1 MKTDILRKRYLDF
14 FAKRAHKVIP
24 SASLVPTDD
33 PTVLFTSAGM
43 AQFKNE
49 FMGQVSDFNRAVSC
63 QRCLRTDDLDRVG
76 VTACHHTFFEM
87 LGNFSFGSYFKEE
100 AIQWAW
106 EFLTEEL
113 KLKSEVLW
121 VSVYQDDGEAYAI
134 WSKKVNFPKER
145 IVRLGAKDNFWPANA
160 ITDGP
165 DGPDGPCG
173 PCSEIFFD
181 YGVDAG
187 CKNADCKPG
196 CSCGRFVEI
205 WNLVFTQFNRV
216 SKGVLEPLPN
226 KNIDTGM
233 GLERMASVLQGVQ
246 SNFEIDIFKPIIQ
259 SILDYRLLTIDYRLI
274 NAIADH
280 ARAVVFAIYDG
291 VIPSNEERG
300 YVVRKL
306 IRKSEFHGYTLGIKE
321 PFLHKLAPIVADIFF
336 GAYPELKAKAK
347 NIAEAIYLEE
357 NNFISVLRDAPR
369 ILKSEFKDNS
379 SRLSAAGHTAFKL
392 YDTYGIPLEITKAWA
407 KENSFEI
414 NEEEFNQDLEKQ
426 KERSKKS
433 SKISRGIFT
442 PLEAG
447 CRRQPSDASGVLPLT
462 GFTASALISK
472 LEETKFLGYQ
482 KLSLK
487 EAKVLKIIKGGEG
500 ARSVGA
506 GEACE
511 IVLDKTPFYA
521 ESGGQVGDQG
531 RIIKG
536 NSIFEVEDT
545 QKEGKVYIHRGRLVA
560 GKLKS
565 ADLVNCQ
572 VSPARR
578 KAISRAHTATH
589 LLQASL
595 RQILGSHVRQ
605 AGSLVEPDRLRFD
618 FIHSDKISAE
628 NLRRIEDLV
637 QEKILTGLEVSRRA
651 MSLKTAKSSGAIAL
665 FNEKYEDKV
674 CLVDIQDF
682 SKELCGGT
690 HLENSSAAGLFKIVS
705 EGSIAKGVRRIEA
718 LTGKAAWE
726 ALTRVQEIITGLT
739 HLTQS
744 SEDKVLVLLEEKLKK
759 LGNLEKEFSRL
770 RLELFKRDTAELADK
785 SEAVKGVRL
794 ICARYQ
800 DVDMG
805 LLRQL
810 VDLVK
815 SKVSSYALCLGSSE
829 VQKAWLAISLSAD
842 LADKGLDAS
851 KIIKEVAIL
860 IEGSGGGRANMAQAG
875 GSNPAGLDKALEKFK
890 EIIRQTI

>member
-1 MKTDILRKRYLDF
+1 MNTDILRKRYLDF
-14 FAKRAHKVIP
+14 FAKRTHKMMP
-24 SASLVPTDD
+24 SASLVLNDD
-33 PTVLFTSAGM
+33 LTVLFTSAGM
-43 AQFKNE
+43 AQFKKE
-49 FMGQVSDFNRAVSC
+49 FLGQVSDFNRAVSS
-63 QRCLRTDDLDRVG
+63 QRCLRTDDLDKVG

-106 EFLTEEL
+106 EFLTEDL
-113 KLKSEVLW
+113 KLKPTALW
-121 VSVYQDDGEAYAI
+121 VSVYQDDAEAYTI
-134 WSKKVNFPKER
+134 WTKKVHFPKER

-160 ITDGP
+160 IIDGP
-165 DGPDGPCG
+165 NGPCG

-181 YGVDAG
+181 TSTVLSVNYGVDAR
-187 CKNADCKPG
+187 CKSANCKPG

-216 SKGVLEPLPN
+216 ASGVLEPLPN

-233 GLERMASVLQGVQ
+233 GLERMASVLQGVK
-246 SNFEIDIFKPIIQ
+246 SNFEIDIFRPIIKA
-259 SILDYRLLTIDYRLI
+259 ILSYPLSAIRYPLV

-280 ARAVVFAIYDG
+280 IRAIVFAIYDG

-321 PFLHKLAPIVADIFF
+321 PFLHTLTPIVADVFF
-336 GAYPELKAKAK
+336 VVYPELKTEVK
-347 NIAEAIYLEE
+347 NIAEVIYREE
-357 NNFISVLRDAPR
+357 KNFISVLKDAPR
-369 ILKSEFKDNS
+369 ILKTEFKDS
-379 SRLSAAGHTAFKL
+379 ASRLSAAGHTAFKL

-414 NEEEFNQDLEKQ
+414 NAEEFNQDLEKQ

-433 SKISRGIFT
+433 SKISQGIF
-442 PLEAG
+442 
-447 CRRQPSDASGVLPLT
+447 SGSTLT
-462 GFTASALISK
+462 FK

-487 EAKVLKIIKGGEG
+487 EAKVLKIIKNGKGVKSIG
-500 ARSVGA
+500 Q
-506 GEACE
+506 GEAGE

-536 NSIFEVEDT
+536 NSVFEVEDT
-545 QKEGKVYIHRGRLVA
+545 QKEGKVYLHRGRLLL
-560 GKLKS
+560 GSLKN
-565 ADLVNCQ
+565 ADLVSCQ
-572 VSPARR
+572 VDRERR
-578 KAISRAHTATH
+578 KAVARAHTATH

-595 RQILGSHVRQ
+595 RQVLGSHVQQ
-605 AGSLVEPDRLRFD
+605 AGSLVEPDRARFD

-628 NLRRIEDLV
+628 NLKRIEALV
-637 QEKILTGLEVSRRA
+637 QEKILAGLEVSLKQ

-674 CLVDIQDF
+674 RLVDIQGF

-690 HLENSSAAGLFKIVS
+690 HLENTCAVGLFKIVS
-705 EGSIAKGVRRIEA
+705 EGSIAKGVRRIEV
-718 LTGKAAWE
+718 LTGKASWK
-726 ALTRVQEIITGLT
+726 ALTRTQEIITRLRDLT
-739 HLTQS
+739 HS
-744 SEDKVLVLLEEKLKK
+744 SEDTVLVLLEEKFRK
-759 LGNLEKEFSRL
+759 LENLEKDFSRL
-770 RLELFKRDTAELADK
+770 RLELFKRDTAELAGK
-785 SEAVKGVRL
+785 SEIVKGVSL
-794 ICARYQ
+794 ICAHYQ
-800 DVDMG
+800 DMDMG

-810 VDLVK
+810 ADLVK

-829 VQKAWLAISLSAD
+829 AQKAWLAVSLSAD
-842 LADKGLDAS
+842 LIDKGLDAS
-851 KIIKEVAIL
+851 KIIKEAALL
-860 IEGSGGGRANMAQAG
+860 IDGSGGGRMNMAQAG

-890 EIIRQTI
+890 EIIRRAV

>member
-1 MKTDILRKRYLDF
+1 MNTDTLRKRYLDF
-14 FAKRAHKVIP
+14 FAKRAHKVMP

-63 QRCLRTDDLDRVG
+63 QRCLRTDDLDKVG
-76 VTACHHTFFEM
+76 ATACHHTFFEM

-121 VSVYQDDGEAYAI
+121 VSVYQDDAEAYNI
-134 WSKKVNFPKER
+134 WSKKVHFPKER
-145 IVRLGAKDNFWPANA
+145 IVLLGAKDNFWPANA

-165 DGPDGPCG
+165 NGPCG

-181 YGVDAG
+181 YGADVG
-187 CKNADCKPG
+187 CQGADCKPG
-196 CSCGRFVEI
+196 CSCGRFVEV
-205 WNLVFTQFNRV
+205 WNLVFTQFNRLA
-216 SKGVLEPLPN
+216 SGVLEPLPN

-246 SNFEIDIFKPIIQ
+246 SNFEIDIFKPLIKA
-259 SILDYRLLTIDYRLI
+259 ILSYPLSAIRYPLI

-306 IRKSEFHGYTLGIKE
+306 IRKSGFHGYTLGIKE
-321 PFLHKLAPIVADIFF
+321 PFLHKLTPIVADVFF
-336 GAYPELKAKAK
+336 GVYPELKAKAK
-347 NIAEAIYLEE
+347 NIAEVIYLEE
-357 NNFISVLRDAPR
+357 KNFISVLKDAPR
-369 ILKSEFKDNS
+369 ILKSEFKNNL

-414 NEEEFNQDLEKQ
+414 NEEEFNQELEKQ
-426 KERSKKS
+426 QERSKKS
-433 SKISRGIFT
+433 SKISQGIFT
-442 PLEAG
+442 G
-447 CRRQPSDASGVLPLT
+447 
-462 GFTASALISK
+462 SALISK
-472 LEETKFLGYQ
+472 LEETKFSGYQ
-482 KLSLK
+482 KLFLK
-487 EAKVLKIIKGGEG
+487 EARILKIIKAGEG
-500 ARSVGA
+500 VRSVGA
-506 GEACE
+506 GESCE

-536 NSIFEVEDT
+536 NSVFEVEDT
-545 QKEGKVYIHRGRLVA
+545 RKEGKVYLHRGRLAA

-565 ADLVNCQ
+565 ADVVNCQ
-572 VSPARR
+572 VDCSRR
-578 KAISRAHTATH
+578 KAIARAHTATH

-595 RQILGSHVRQ
+595 RQVLGSHIQQ

-628 NLRRIEDLV
+628 NLKRVEDLV
-637 QEKILTGLEVSRRA
+637 QEKILAGLEISLRQ
-651 MSLKTAKSSGAIAL
+651 MSLKTAKKSGAIAL

-674 CLVDIQDF
+674 RLVDIQDF

-690 HLENSSAAGLFKIVS
+690 HLENSSQVGLFKIIS

-718 LTGKAAWE
+718 STGKAAWE
-726 ALTRVQEIITGLT
+726 AYRQAQETIAKLID
-739 HLTQS
+739 LTQS
-744 SEDKVLVLLEEKLKK
+744 SEDKFLALLEDKFKK

-770 RLELFKRDTAELADK
+770 RLELFKRDTAELAGK
-785 SEAVKGVRL
+785 SEVIKGSSL
-794 ICARYQ
+794 ICSQYQ

-810 VDLVK
+810 SDLIK
-815 SKVSSYALCLGSSE
+815 SRVSSYALCLGSSE
-829 VQKAWLAISLSAD
+829 AQKAWLTVSLSAD
-842 LADKGLDAS
+842 LVAKGLDAA
-851 KIIKEVAIL
+851 KIIKEAALL

-875 GSNPAGLDKALEKFK
+875 GSNPAGMDKALEKFK
-890 EIIRQTI
+890 EIIRQAI

>member
-24 SASLVPTDD
+24 SASLVLSDD

-63 QRCLRTDDLDRVG
+63 QRCLRTDDLDKVG
-76 VTACHHTFFEM
+76 VTVCHHTFFEM

-100 AIQWAW
+100 AIRWAW

-113 KLKSEVLW
+113 KLKPEVLW
-121 VSVYQDDGEAYAI
+121 VSVYQDDAEAYTI

-160 ITDGP
+160 IEDGP
-165 DGPDGPCG
+165 NGPCG

-181 YGVDAG
+181 YGLDIG
-187 CKNADCKPG
+187 CKKPDCKPG
-196 CSCGRFVEI
+196 CSCGRFVEV
-205 WNLVFTQFNRV
+205 WNLVFTQFNRLA
-216 SKGVLEPLPN
+216 KGALEPLPN

-233 GLERMASVLQGVQ
+233 GLERMASVLQGVR
-246 SNFEIDIFKPIIQ
+246 SNFEIDIFKPIIKT
-259 SILDYRLLTIDYRLI
+259 ILDYQLSTINCQLI

-306 IRKSEFHGYTLGIKE
+306 IRKSGFHGHTLGIKE
-321 PFLHKLAPIVADIFF
+321 PFLYKLTPIVADIFF
-336 GAYPELKAKAK
+336 GVYPELKAKAK
-347 NIAEAIYLEE
+347 NIAEVINTEE
-357 NNFISVLRDAPR
+357 KNFISVLKDAPR
-369 ILKSEFKDNS
+369 ILKNEFKDTS
-379 SRLSAAGHTAFKL
+379 SGLESSGHTAFKL
-392 YDTYGIPLEITKAWA
+392 YDTYGIPFEITKAWA

-433 SKISRGIFT
+433 SKISQGIF
-442 PLEAG
+442 
-447 CRRQPSDASGVLPLT
+447 S
-462 GFTASALISK
+462 ASALISK
-472 LEETKFLGYQ
+472 LEETKFSGYQ
-482 KLSLK
+482 KLSLG
-487 EAKVLKIIKGGEG
+487 EARILKIIKAGEG
-500 ARSVGA
+500 VRSVGQ

-521 ESGGQVGDQG
+521 ESGGQAGDQG

-536 NSIFEVEDT
+536 NSVFEVEDT
-545 QKEGKVYIHRGRLVA
+545 QKEGKVYLHRGRLSA
-560 GKLKS
+560 GKLKN

-572 VSPARR
+572 VDSSRR

-595 RQILGSHVRQ
+595 RQVLGSHVQQ

-618 FIHSDKISAE
+618 FIHSDKISAQI
-628 NLRRIEDLV
+628 LKRIEDLV
-637 QEKILTGLEVSRRA
+637 QEKILLSLEISQRA
-651 MSLKTAKSSGAIAL
+651 MSLKTAKKSGAIAL
-665 FNEKYEDKV
+665 FNEKYDDKV
-674 CLVDIQDF
+674 RLVDIQDF

-690 HLENSSAAGLFKIVS
+690 HLENSSQVGLFKIIS

-718 LTGKAAWE
+718 STGKSSWE
-726 ALTRVQEIITGLT
+726 AYRQAQQTITKLID
-739 HLTQS
+739 LTQS
-744 SEDKVLVLLEEKLKK
+744 SEDKVLALLEDKLKK
-759 LGNLEKEFSRL
+759 LVNLEKEFSRL
-770 RLELFKRDTAELADK
+770 RLELFKCDTTELAGK
-785 SEAVKGVRL
+785 SEVIKGSSL
-794 ICARYQ
+794 ICSRYQ
-800 DVDMG
+800 DVDIG

-810 VDLVK
+810 SDLIK
-815 SKVSSYALCLGSSE
+815 SRVSSYALCLGSSQA
-829 VQKAWLAISLSAD
+829 QKAWLTVSLSAD
-842 LADKGLDAS
+842 LVDKGLDAS
-851 KIIKEVAIL
+851 KIIKEAALL

-875 GSNPAGLDKALEKFK
+875 GDNPAGLDKALEKFK

>member
-1 MKTDILRKRYLDF
+1 MNTDTLRKKYLDF

-63 QRCLRTDDLDRVG
+63 QRCLRTDDLDKVG

-160 ITDGP
+160 IEDGP
-165 DGPDGPCG
+165 NGPCG

-181 YGVDAG
+181 YGFDVG
-187 CKNADCKPG
+187 CKKPDCKPG

-246 SNFEIDIFKPIIQ
+246 SNFEIDIFRPIIKA
-259 SILDYRLLTIDYRLI
+259 ILDYRLLTIDYRLI

-306 IRKSEFHGYTLGIKE
+306 IRKSGFHGYTLGIKE
-321 PFLHKLAPIVADIFF
+321 PFLYKLTPIVADIFF
-336 GAYPELKAKAK
+336 GVYPELKAKAK
-347 NIAEAIYLEE
+347 NIAEVINTEE
-357 NNFISVLRDAPR
+357 KNFISVLKDAPR
-369 ILKSEFKDNS
+369 ILKSEFKDNL
-379 SRLSAAGHTAFKL
+379 SRLSTAGHTAFKL

-407 KENSFEI
+407 KENGFEI

-433 SKISRGIFT
+433 SKISQGIFT
-442 PLEAG
+442 G
-447 CRRQPSDASGVLPLT
+447 
-462 GFTASALISK
+462 SALISK
-472 LEETKFLGYQ
+472 LEETKFSGYQ

-487 EAKVLKIIKGGEG
+487 EARILKIIKAGEG
-500 ARSVGA
+500 VRSVGA

-511 IVLDKTPFYA
+511 IVLDKTSFYA

-536 NSIFEVEDT
+536 NSVFEVEDT
-545 QKEGKVYIHRGRLVA
+545 RKEGKVYLHRGRLAA

-572 VSPARR
+572 VDYSRR
-578 KAISRAHTATH
+578 KAVARAHTATH

-595 RQILGSHVRQ
+595 RQVLGSHIQQ

-628 NLRRIEDLV
+628 NLKRVEDLV
-637 QEKILTGLEVSRRA
+637 QEKILAGLEISLRQ
-651 MSLKTAKSSGAIAL
+651 MSLKMAKKSGAIAL

-674 CLVDIQDF
+674 RLVDIQDF

-690 HLENSSAAGLFKIVS
+690 HLDNSSQVGLFKIIS

-718 LTGKAAWE
+718 STGKAAWE
-726 ALTRVQEIITGLT
+726 AYRQAQEIIAKLID
-739 HLTQS
+739 LTQS
-744 SEDKVLVLLEEKLKK
+744 SEDKVLALLEDKFKK

-770 RLELFKRDTAELADK
+770 RLELFKRDTAELAGK
-785 SEAVKGVRL
+785 SEVIKGSSL
-794 ICARYQ
+794 ICSQYQ

-810 VDLVK
+810 SDLIK
-815 SKVSSYALCLGSSE
+815 SRVSSYALCLGSSE
-829 VQKAWLAISLSAD
+829 AQKAWLTVSVSAD
-842 LADKGLDAS
+842 LVDKGLDAA
-851 KIIKEVAIL
+851 KIIKEAAIL

-890 EIIRQTI
+890 EIIRQKLM

>member
-1 MKTDILRKRYLDF
+1 MNTDTLRKKYLDF
-14 FAKRAHKVIP
+14 FAKRAHKVMP
-24 SASLVPTDD
+24 SASLVPMDD

-43 AQFKNE
+43 AQFKKE
-49 FMGQVSDFNRAVSC
+49 FLGQVSDFNRAVSC
-63 QRCLRTDDLDRVG
+63 QRCLRTDDLDKVG

-121 VSVYQDDGEAYAI
+121 VSVYKDDGEAYAI

-160 ITDGP
+160 IEDGP
-165 DGPDGPCG
+165 NGPCG

-181 YGVDAG
+181 YGLDAG
-187 CKNADCKPG
+187 CKKADCKPG

-216 SKGVLEPLPN
+216 SKGALEPLPN

-233 GLERMASVLQGVQ
+233 GLERMASVLQRVQ
-246 SNFEIDIFKPIIQ
+246 SNFEIDIFKPIIDG
-259 SILDYRLLTIDYRLI
+259 ILNCQPSTVNRQLI

-291 VIPSNEERG
+291 VLPSNEERG

-347 NIAEAIYLEE
+347 NIAEAVYLEE

-369 ILKSEFKDNS
+369 ILKSEFKDS
-379 SRLSAAGHTAFKL
+379 LSRLSAAGHTAFKL

-407 KENSFEI
+407 KENGFEI
-414 NEEEFNQDLEKQ
+414 NEEEFNQDLGKQ

-433 SKISRGIFT
+433 SKISQGIFT
-442 PLEAG
+442 G
-447 CRRQPSDASGVLPLT
+447 ST
-462 GFTASALISK
+462 LISGFK
-472 LEETKFLGYQ
+472 ETKFLGYQ

-545 QKEGKVYIHRGRLVA
+545 QKEGKVYIHRGRLAA

-572 VSPARR
+572 VDPARR
-578 KAISRAHTATH
+578 KAIARAHTATH

-595 RQILGSHVRQ
+595 RQILGSHVQQ

-618 FIHSDKISAE
+618 FIHFDKISAE

-637 QEKILTGLEVSRRA
+637 QEKILAGLEVSQRA

-674 CLVDIQDF
+674 RLVDIQDF

-744 SEDKVLVLLEEKLKK
+744 SEDKVLVLLEEKFRK
-759 LGNLEKEFSRL
+759 LENLEKEFSRL

-785 SEAVKGVRL
+785 SEVVKGVRL

-829 VQKAWLAISLSAD
+829 VQKAWLAVSLSAD

-851 KIIKEVAIL
+851 KIIKEAALL

-875 GSNPAGLDKALEKFK
+875 GSNPGGLDKALEKFK
-890 EIIRQTI
+890 EIIRQKLM